1 LHHNN
6 YNNCDGISIS
16 FGDFEMIS
24 YEEYLENCKE
34 FGFEV
39 VNRDEWYRIDST
51 TYTPNMSNRTYIFPG
66 GHVLE
71 FTETLLRADQV
82 YPFYVM
88 ACVERMRFVGDLMA
102 MKKTIT
108 SLVDSIQ
115 DHISKLP

>member
-1 LHHNN
+1 
-6 YNNCDGISIS
+6 
-16 FGDFEMIS
+16 MIT
-24 YEEYLENCKE
+24 YDEYIENCKQE
-34 FGFEV
+34 GFDVISREQ
-39 VNRDEWYRIDST
+39 WYGIDST
-51 TYTPNMSNRTYIFPG
+51 TYTPNMSGRTFIFPG

-88 ACVERMRFVGDLMA
+88 ACTERMRFIGDLMA